1 MGSGTRVVWH
11 LPHLAMGR
19 AQRASPTARPS
30 SLPPLFAG
38 AAGGAEGDAG
48 WRALFL
54 HNKTKVIWHHECKV
68 ITIYTELQF
77 QVEMRSIC

>member
-1 MGSGTRVVWH
+1 MGWGTRAVWH

-19 AQRASPTARPS
+19 AQRASLPARPS

-48 WRALFL
+48 WSSPSLRHVAALSSFPCL
-54 HNKTKVIWHHECKV
+54 LLYFNSVGTQKLVLLSV
-68 ITIYTELQF
+68 
-77 QVEMRSIC
+77 